1 MFLNLDGK
9 TNRERERERER
20 DGQRW
25 IERVYNEIKSKVGR
39 S

>member
-20 DGQRW
+20 EMDTERW
-25 IERVYNEIKSKVGR
+25 TEMDRESV
-39 S
+39 